1 MSLFEWLGEIR
12 NPGPIGGV
20 DAETPEPVDLP
31 ADLLVLRGAI
41 GLAVLGALVFAAFT
55 AESRWLGLCLLA
67 SYLLVAHLLRPR
79 PDGRNLGWAWGLI
92 DHPLRWSDDMNRLL
106 FWLRVVLWP
115 GRFGVAAVRDVL
127 KLPWR
132 SVSRWSR

>member
-1 MSLFEWLGEIR
+1 MSLLEWFGESR
-12 NPGPIGGV
+12 NPGPVGGV

-41 GLAVLGALVFAAFT
+41 GVAVLGVLVFSALT
-55 AESRWLGLCLLA
+55 AESRWLGLFLLA
-67 SYLLVAHLLRPR
+67 SYLLVAFLLRPR
-79 PDGRNLGWAWGLI
+79 PDENNLGWAWGLI
-92 DHPLRWSDDMNRLL
+92 DHPFRWSDDMNRLL

-127 KLPWR
+127 RLPWR
-132 SVSRWSR
+132 GASRWSR